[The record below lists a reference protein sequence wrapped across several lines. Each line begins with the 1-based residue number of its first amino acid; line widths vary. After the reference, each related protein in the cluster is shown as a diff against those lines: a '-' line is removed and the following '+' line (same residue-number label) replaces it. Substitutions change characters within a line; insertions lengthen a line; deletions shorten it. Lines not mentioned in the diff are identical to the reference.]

1 MKLDQNTASTIVRNV
16 LGAAN
21 QRAQIGIEADLHAVP
36 VKEVKGLLR
45 DAGIDLRSL
54 KGEKKHVVRHGVKAK
69 SGEARKKHY
78 KKPEI
83 LPGPPEKL
91 EEPEEQA
98 KKAYEEFGV
107 PAFLTES
114 EQKAADDRENAAEK
128 QRVESVALT
137 EKADGSIDMAMKLV
151 DPAEKRH
158 SGDRAQAALESLTVL
173 KVDGRDFE
181 SEFRQHMDDAIITDS
196 PCKLEPLPASTDLK
210 DIASGGLYRVENI
223 AAGEPLGQPCTNP
236 STMLL
241 YGEAPQKIASLE
253 EVFDGLRAKV
263 EKLRDQRREL
273 AEQLRKTDDLLAYI
287 SMRCDIITETAEGP
301 EKKDPAD
308 CLTYICET

>member
-21 QRAQIGIEADLHAVP
+21 QRAQIQIEADLHAVP
-36 VKEVKGLLR
+36 VKEVKALLR

-54 KGEKKHVVRHGVKAK
+54 KGEKKSSGWRHGDTVT
-69 SGEARKKHY
+69 RKKHY

-83 LPGPPEKL
+83 LPGPPEKP
-91 EEPEEQA
+91 EELEEQA

-107 PAFLTES
+107 PAFITES
-114 EQKAADDRENAAEK
+114 EQKAADDKENAAFR
-128 QRVESVALT
+128 QRVESVSLT
-137 EKADGSIDMAMKLV
+137 EKPDGSIGMAMKLV
-151 DPAEKRH
+151 GPAEKLH
-158 SGDRAQAALESLTVL
+158 SGGKAQAALESLTVI

-181 SEFRQHMDDAIITDS
+181 SEFRQHMDDAIIKDN
-196 PCKLEPLPASTDLK
+196 PCKLEPLPAGTDLK
-210 DIASGGLYRVENI
+210 DAASGGLYRVENI
-223 AAGEPLGQPCTNP
+223 ASGEPLGQPCEAP

-241 YGEAPQKIASLE
+241 YGEAPQKIASLDE
-253 EVFDGLRAKV
+253 IFDGLRAKV

-273 AEQLRKTDDLLAYI
+273 AEQLRKTDDLLTYI
-287 SMRCDIITETAEGP
+287 SMRCDIITETAEGT

-308 CLTYICET
+308 CLTHIGET

>member
-21 QRAQIGIEADLHAVP
+21 QRAQIQIEADLNDVP
-36 VKEVKGLLR
+36 VNEVKGLLR

-54 KGEKKHVVRHGVKAK
+54 KGERKHVVRHGVEVKAP
-69 SGEARKKHY
+69 KKHY

-83 LPGPPEKL
+83 LPGPPEKP
-91 EEPEEQA
+91 EEPEELEEQV

-114 EQKAADDRENAAEK
+114 EQKAADDKQNAAEK
-128 QRVESVALT
+128 QQT
-137 EKADGSIDMAMKLV
+137 
-151 DPAEKRH
+151 
-158 SGDRAQAALESLTVL
+158 
-173 KVDGRDFE
+173 
-181 SEFRQHMDDAIITDS
+181 
-196 PCKLEPLPASTDLK
+196 
-210 DIASGGLYRVENI
+210 VEN
-223 AAGEPLGQPCTNP
+223 AAELQQEEPLGQPCTTP

-273 AEQLRKTDDLLAYI
+273 AEQLRKTDDLLTYI
-287 SMRCDIITETAEGP
+287 SMRCDLCAEIAGEA

-308 CLTYICET
+308 CLTYIGET

>member
-21 QRAQIGIEADLHAVP
+21 QRAQIQIEADLHAVP
-36 VKEVKGLLR
+36 VKEVKALLK

-54 KGEKKHVVRHGVKAK
+54 KGEKKHVARHGVEVKTP
-69 SGEARKKHY
+69 KKHY
-78 KKPEI
+78 QKPEI
-83 LPGPPEKL
+83 LPGPPEK
-91 EEPEEQA
+91 PEESEELEDQA

-107 PAFLTES
+107 PAYLTES
-114 EQKAADDRENAAEK
+114 AQKAADDKKNAAEK

-137 EKADGSIDMAMKLV
+137 EKADGSIGMAMKLV
-151 DPAEKRH
+151 DPAEKRR
-158 SGDRAQAALESLTVL
+158 SGDRAQAVLESITAL
-173 KVDGRDFE
+173 KADGRDYTT
-181 SEFRQHMDDAIITDS
+181 EFRQQMDKAIKDNPGT
-196 PCKLEPLPASTDLK
+196 LEP
-210 DIASGGLYRVENI
+210 I
-223 AAGEPLGQPCTNP
+223 AAGEPLGQPCTDP

-287 SMRCDIITETAEGP
+287 SMRCDIITETAGGA
-301 EKKDPAD
+301 EKKEPAD
-308 CLTYICET
+308 CLTYIGET

>member
-21 QRAQIGIEADLHAVP
+21 QKAQIQIEADLHAVP
-36 VKEVKGLLR
+36 VKEVKALLK
-45 DAGIDLRSL
+45 DAGIDLRNL
-54 KGEKKHVVRHGVKAK
+54 KGERKHVVRHGVEAK
-69 SGEARKKHY
+69 SPKKHY
-78 KKPEI
+78 QKPEI
-83 LPGPPEKL
+83 LPGPPEKPEEL
-91 EEPEEQA
+91 EKLEEQA

-107 PAFLTES
+107 PAYLTES
-114 EQKAADDRENAAEK
+114 AQKAADGKKNAAEK
-128 QRVESVALT
+128 QRVESVSLT
-137 EKADGSIDMAMKLV
+137 EKADGSIGMAMKLV
-151 DPAEKRH
+151 APAEKRR
-158 SGDRAQAALESLTVL
+158 SGDRAQAALESITAL
-173 KVDGRDFE
+173 KANGRDYTT
-181 SEFRQHMDDAIITDS
+181 EFRQQMDKAI
-196 PCKLEPLPASTDLK
+196 K
-210 DIASGGLYRVENI
+210 DNPGTL
-223 AAGEPLGQPCTNP
+223 EPLGQPCTDP

-287 SMRCDIITETAEGP
+287 SMRCDLCAEIAGEA

-308 CLTYICET
+308 CLTYIGET

>member
-21 QRAQIGIEADLHAVP
+21 QRAQIQIEADLHAVP
-36 VKEVKGLLR
+36 VNEVKGLLR
-45 DAGIDLRSL
+45 DAGVDLRSL
-54 KGEKKHVVRHGVKAK
+54 KGDRKSSGWCHGDTVT
-69 SGEARKKHY
+69 RKKHY

-83 LPGPPEKL
+83 LPGPPEKP
-91 EEPEEQA
+91 EELEEQA

-128 QRVESVALT
+128 QRVESVSLI
-137 EKADGSIDMAMKLV
+137 EKADGSIGMAMKLV
-151 DPAEKRH
+151 GPTEKRH
-158 SGDRAQAALESLTVL
+158 SGDKAQAALESLTGI
-173 KVDGRDFE
+173 KADGRDIE
-181 SEFRQHMDDAIITDS
+181 SEFRQQMDKAI
-196 PCKLEPLPASTDLK
+196 K
-210 DIASGGLYRVENI
+210 DNPGTL
-223 AAGEPLGQPCTNP
+223 EPLGQPCTDP

-241 YGEAPQKIASLE
+241 YGEAPHKIASLE
-253 EVFDGLRAKV
+253 EIFDGLRAKV

-287 SMRCDIITETAEGP
+287 SMRCDIITETAEGT
-301 EKKDPAD
+301 EKKEPAD
-308 CLTYICET
+308 CLTCIGET

>member
-1 MKLDQNTASTIVRNV
+1 MKLDQNTASTIVRKV

-21 QRAQIGIEADLHAVP
+21 QRAQIQIEADLHAVP
-36 VKEVKGLLR
+36 VKEVKAVLR
-45 DAGIDLRSL
+45 DAGVDLRSL
-54 KGEKKHVVRHGVKAK
+54 KGERKSSGWCHGDTAT
-69 SGEARKKHY
+69 RKKHY

-83 LPGPPEKL
+83 LPGPPEEH
-91 EEPEEQA
+91 EEPEELEEQA

-114 EQKAADDRENAAEK
+114 EQKAADDKENAAEK
-128 QRVESVALT
+128 QRVESVSLI
-137 EKADGSIDMAMKLV
+137 EKADGSIGMAMKLV
-151 DPAEKRH
+151 DPAEKRR
-158 SGDRAQAALESLTVL
+158 SGDKAQAALESLTAL
-173 KVDGRDFE
+173 KADGRDFE
-181 SEFRQHMDDAIITDS
+181 SEFRQQMDKAIKDAPGT
-196 PCKLEPLPASTDLK
+196 L
-210 DIASGGLYRVENI
+210 
-223 AAGEPLGQPCTNP
+223 EPLGQPCTDP

-287 SMRCDIITETAEGP
+287 SMRCDIITETAEGT

-308 CLTYICET
+308 CLTYIGET

>member
-1 MKLDQNTASTIVRNV
+1 MILDQNTAGTIVRNV

-21 QRAQIGIEADLHAVP
+21 QRAQIQIEADLHAVP
-36 VKEVKGLLR
+36 VKEVKALLK

-54 KGEKKHVVRHGVKAK
+54 KGEKKNIRHGAGAK
-69 SGEARKKHY
+69 SGKARKKRFY
-78 KKPEI
+78 QKPEI
-83 LPGPPEKL
+83 LPCPPEEQ

-107 PAFLTES
+107 PAYLTES
-114 EQKAADDRENAAEK
+114 EQKAADDLKAARTISSEIEENAAEK
-128 QRVESVALT
+128 QQT
-137 EKADGSIDMAMKLV
+137 EENA
-151 DPAEKRH
+151 AEV
-158 SGDRAQAALESLTVL
+158 QQE
-173 KVDGRDFE
+173 
-181 SEFRQHMDDAIITDS
+181 
-196 PCKLEPLPASTDLK
+196 
-210 DIASGGLYRVENI
+210 
-223 AAGEPLGQPCTNP
+223 EPLGQPCTDP

-287 SMRCDIITETAEGP
+287 SMRCDIITETAEGA
-301 EKKDPAD
+301 EKVPVD
-308 CLTYICET
+308 CITTGYET

>member
-1 MKLDQNTASTIVRNV
+1 MKLDQSTASTIVRNV

-21 QRAQIGIEADLHAVP
+21 QRAQIQIEADLHAVP
-36 VKEVKGLLR
+36 VKEVKALLK

-54 KGEKKHVVRHGVKAK
+54 KGEKKNIRHGVEAK
-69 SGEARKKHY
+69 SPKKHY

-83 LPGPPEKL
+83 LSCPPVEP
-91 EEPEEQA
+91 EEMEEQA
-98 KKAYEEFGV
+98 KKAYEEVGV
-107 PAFLTES
+107 PAYLTES
-114 EQKAADDRENAAEK
+114 AQKATDDKKNAAEK

-137 EKADGSIDMAMKLV
+137 EKPDGSIDMAMKLV
-151 DPAEKRH
+151 DPAEKRR

-173 KVDGRDFE
+173 KADGRDYE
-181 SEFRQHMDDAIITDS
+181 SEFRQQLDKAI
-196 PCKLEPLPASTDLK
+196 K
-210 DIASGGLYRVENI
+210 DNPGTL
-223 AAGEPLGQPCTNP
+223 EPLGQPCTDP

-273 AEQLRKTDDLLAYI
+273 AEQLRKTDDLLTYI
-287 SMRCDIITETAEGP
+287 SMRCDLCAEIAGEA
-301 EKKDPAD
+301 EKKDPSNFHPRD
-308 CLTYICET
+308 FLTYIGET

>member
-36 VKEVKGLLR
+36 VKDVKAILR

-54 KGEKKHVVRHGVKAK
+54 KGERKHVVRHGDEAK
-69 SGEARKKHY
+69 SGKARKKHY

-83 LPGPPEKL
+83 LPGPPEEQ
-91 EEPEEQA
+91 EEPEELNEQA

-114 EQKAADDRENAAEK
+114 EQKAADDKQNAAEK
-128 QRVESVALT
+128 QRVESVSLT
-137 EKADGSIDMAMKLV
+137 EKA
-151 DPAEKRH
+151 
-158 SGDRAQAALESLTVL
+158 
-173 KVDGRDFE
+173 
-181 SEFRQHMDDAIITDS
+181 
-196 PCKLEPLPASTDLK
+196 
-210 DIASGGLYRVENI
+210 
-223 AAGEPLGQPCTNP
+223 AGELLGQPCEAP

-253 EVFDGLRAKV
+253 EIFDGLRAKV

-273 AEQLRKTDDLLAYI
+273 AEQLRKTDDLLTYI
-287 SMRCDIITETAEGP
+287 SMRCDLCAEIAGEA
-301 EKKDPAD
+301 EKEEPAD
-308 CLTYICET
+308 CLTYIGET

>member
-16 LGAAN
+16 LRAAN
-21 QRAQIGIEADLHAVP
+21 QRAQIQIEADLHAVP
-36 VKEVKGLLR
+36 VNEVKALLR

-54 KGEKKHVVRHGVKAK
+54 KGERKSSGWCHGDTVT
-69 SGEARKKHY
+69 RKKHY

-83 LPGPPEKL
+83 LPGPPEEP
-91 EEPEEQA
+91 EELEEQA

-128 QRVESVALT
+128 QRVESVSLT
-137 EKADGSIDMAMKLV
+137 EKADGSIGMTMKLV

-158 SGDRAQAALESLTVL
+158 SGDKAQAALESLTVI
-173 KVDGRDFE
+173 KVDGRDIE
-181 SEFRQHMDDAIITDS
+181 SEFRQQMDKAI
-196 PCKLEPLPASTDLK
+196 K
-210 DIASGGLYRVENI
+210 DNPGTL
-223 AAGEPLGQPCTNP
+223 EPLGQPCTDP

-287 SMRCDIITETAEGP
+287 SMRCDIITETAEGI
-301 EKKDPAD
+301 EKKEPAD
-308 CLTYICET
+308 CLTCIGET

>member
-1 MKLDQNTASTIVRNV
+1 MKIDQNTASTIVRNV

-21 QRAQIGIEADLHAVP
+21 QRAQIQIEADLHAVP
-36 VKEVKGLLR
+36 VKEVKALLR

-54 KGEKKHVVRHGVKAK
+54 KGERKSSGWCHGDTAT
-69 SGEARKKHY
+69 RKKHY

-83 LPGPPEKL
+83 LPGPPEEH
-91 EEPEEQA
+91 EEPEELEEQA

-114 EQKAADDRENAAEK
+114 EQKAADDRETAAEK

-137 EKADGSIDMAMKLV
+137 EKADGSIGMAMKLV
-151 DPAEKRH
+151 EPVEKRH

-181 SEFRQHMDDAIITDS
+181 SEFRRQMDKAIKDS
-196 PCKLEPLPASTDLK
+196 LGTLEPLPAGTDLK
-210 DIASGGLYRVENI
+210 DVASGGIYRVENI
-223 AAGEPLGQPCTNP
+223 AAGELLGQPCTDP

-253 EVFDGLRAKV
+253 EIFDGLRAKV
-263 EKLRDQRREL
+263 EKLRDRRREL

-287 SMRCDIITETAEGP
+287 SMRCDIINETAEGT
-301 EKKDPAD
+301 EKKEPAD
-308 CLTYICET
+308 CPTYIGET

>member
-1 MKLDQNTASTIVRNV
+1 MKLDQTTASTIVRSV

-21 QRAQIGIEADLHAVP
+21 QRAQIQIEADLHAVP
-36 VKEVKGLLR
+36 VKEVKAVLR

-54 KGEKKHVVRHGVKAK
+54 KGERKHVVRHGVEAK
-69 SGEARKKHY
+69 SGEARKKRY
-78 KKPEI
+78 YQKPEI
-83 LPGPPEKL
+83 LPGPPEKP
-91 EEPEEQA
+91 EELEEQA

-114 EQKAADDRENAAEK
+114 EQKAADDLKAARTISSEIEENAAEK
-128 QRVESVALT
+128 QQT
-137 EKADGSIDMAMKLV
+137 EETAADV
-151 DPAEKRH
+151 QQE
-158 SGDRAQAALESLTVL
+158 
-173 KVDGRDFE
+173 
-181 SEFRQHMDDAIITDS
+181 
-196 PCKLEPLPASTDLK
+196 
-210 DIASGGLYRVENI
+210 
-223 AAGEPLGQPCTNP
+223 EPLGQPCTTP

-287 SMRCDIITETAEGP
+287 SMRCDLCAEIAGEA

-308 CLTYICET
+308 CLTCISET

>member
-21 QRAQIGIEADLHAVP
+21 QRAQIQIEADLHAVP
-36 VKEVKGLLR
+36 VKEVKALLK

-54 KGEKKHVVRHGVKAK
+54 KGEKKHVVRHGVEAK
-69 SGEARKKHY
+69 SPKKHY
-78 KKPEI
+78 QKPEI
-83 LPGPPEKL
+83 LPGPPEKP
-91 EEPEEQA
+91 EELEEQA

-107 PAFLTES
+107 PAYLTES
-114 EQKAADDRENAAEK
+114 DQKAADDKKNAAEK

-137 EKADGSIDMAMKLV
+137 EKADGSIGMAMKLV
-151 DPAEKRH
+151 DRAEKRH
-158 SGDRAQAALESLTVL
+158 SGDRAQAALESLTAL
-173 KVDGRDFE
+173 KADGRDYE
-181 SEFRQHMDDAIITDS
+181 SEFRQQMDKAIKDNPGT
-196 PCKLEPLPASTDLK
+196 LEP
-210 DIASGGLYRVENI
+210 I
-223 AAGEPLGQPCTNP
+223 AAGELLGQPCTDP

-253 EVFDGLRAKV
+253 EIFDGLRAKV

-287 SMRCDIITETAEGP
+287 SMRCDLCAEIAGEA

-308 CLTYICET
+308 CLTYIGET

>member
-1 MKLDQNTASTIVRNV
+1 MKIDQNTASTIVRNV

-21 QRAQIGIEADLHAVP
+21 QRAQLQIEADLHAVP
-36 VKEVKGLLR
+36 AKDVKAILR
-45 DAGIDLRSL
+45 DAGVDLRSL
-54 KGEKKHVVRHGVKAK
+54 KGERKHVVRHGVEVKAP
-69 SGEARKKHY
+69 KKHY
-78 KKPEI
+78 QKPEI
-83 LPGPPEKL
+83 LPGPPEEQKAP
-91 EEPEEQA
+91 EELEEQA
-98 KKAYEEFGV
+98 KKAYEEFGI
-107 PAFLTES
+107 PAFLAES
-114 EQKAADDRENAAEK
+114 EQKAADDKENAAEK

-137 EKADGSIDMAMKLV
+137 EKADGSIETAMKLV

-181 SEFRQHMDDAIITDS
+181 SEFRQHMDDAIIKDN
-196 PCKLEPLPASTDLK
+196 PCKL
-210 DIASGGLYRVENI
+210 
-223 AAGEPLGQPCTNP
+223 EPLGQPCTNP
-236 STMLL
+236 SEMLL

-253 EVFDGLRAKV
+253 EILDGLRAKV

-287 SMRCDIITETAEGP
+287 SMRCEIITETAGEA

-308 CLTYICET
+308 CLYYIGET

>member
-16 LGAAN
+16 LGTAN
-21 QRAQIGIEADLHAVP
+21 QRAQIQIEADLNAVP
-36 VKEVKGLLR
+36 VKEVKALLR

-54 KGEKKHVVRHGVKAK
+54 KGEKTSSGWRHGDTVT
-69 SGEARKKHY
+69 RKRRY
-78 KKPEI
+78 QKPEI
-83 LPGPPEKL
+83 LPGPPEKP
-91 EEPEEQA
+91 EELEEQA

-114 EQKAADDRENAAEK
+114 DQKAADDKENAAEK
-128 QRVESVALT
+128 QQPEEA
-137 EKADGSIDMAMKLV
+137 A
-151 DPAEKRH
+151 AEV
-158 SGDRAQAALESLTVL
+158 QQE
-173 KVDGRDFE
+173 
-181 SEFRQHMDDAIITDS
+181 
-196 PCKLEPLPASTDLK
+196 
-210 DIASGGLYRVENI
+210 
-223 AAGEPLGQPCTNP
+223 EPLGQPCANP

-273 AEQLRKTDDLLAYI
+273 AEQLKKTDDLLAYI
-287 SMRCDIITETAEGP
+287 SMRCDIITETAGEA

-308 CLTYICET
+308 CLTYIGET

>member
-1 MKLDQNTASTIVRNV
+1 MKLDQNTASTIVRKV

-21 QRAQIGIEADLHAVP
+21 QRAQIQIEADLHAVP
-36 VKEVKGLLR
+36 VKDVKAILR

-54 KGEKKHVVRHGVKAK
+54 KGERKHVARHGLEAK
-69 SGEARKKHY
+69 SGKARKKHY
-78 KKPEI
+78 QKPEI
-83 LPGPPEKL
+83 LPGPPEKP
-91 EEPEEQA
+91 EELEEQA

-114 EQKAADDRENAAEK
+114 EQKAAADLKAARTISSGIEETAAEKQQTEENAAEV
-128 QRVESVALT
+128 QQEEL
-137 EKADGSIDMAMKLV
+137 
-151 DPAEKRH
+151 
-158 SGDRAQAALESLTVL
+158 
-173 KVDGRDFE
+173 
-181 SEFRQHMDDAIITDS
+181 
-196 PCKLEPLPASTDLK
+196 
-210 DIASGGLYRVENI
+210 
-223 AAGEPLGQPCTNP
+223 LGQPCTDP

-253 EVFDGLRAKV
+253 AVFDGLRAKV

-287 SMRCDIITETAEGP
+287 SMRCDIITETAGEA

-308 CLTYICET
+308 CPTYIGEA